1 MNKPRPIQEVFY
13 FIMRITFTQ
22 MLIMILMTSLGSA
35 AHLSSRAQEI
45 LERKVS
51 LDIED
56 KEIKAVLSEI
66 EEQTSVRFT
75 YRPEVVN
82 SSKKIT
88 LKVIDARLSEVLD
101 DLFEDNVSMIV
112 IDDAAEIVLMPK
124 S

>member
-1 MNKPRPIQEVFY
+1 MNKLRPIQEVFY

-35 AHLSSRAQEI
+35 APLNSRAQEI

-56 KEIKAVLSEI
+56 KEIKTVLSEI
-66 EEQTSVRFT
+66 EKQTSVMFT

-88 LKVIDARLSEVLD
+88 IKMVDARLSEVLD
-101 DLFEDNVSMIV
+101 ELFEDDVSMIV
-112 IDDAAEIVLMPK
+112 VDDEAEIVLV
-124 S
+124 